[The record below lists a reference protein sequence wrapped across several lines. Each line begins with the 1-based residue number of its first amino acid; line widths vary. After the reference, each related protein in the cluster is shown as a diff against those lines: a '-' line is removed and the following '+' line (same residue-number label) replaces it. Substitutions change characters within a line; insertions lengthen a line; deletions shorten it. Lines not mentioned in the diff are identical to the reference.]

1 MKGLIVLL
9 CALAAGCAKKP
20 AQTLKVSP
28 ESAPQTVQTA
38 PPETTAPATHRTDWR
53 LLLVNPWNPLP
64 EDFQV
69 ELRELEGGF
78 SVDERIYDD
87 LQQLLGDARRVG
99 MELVVC
105 SAYRTLEQQQW
116 LYDARVERAAAEGF
130 PEPSVE
136 AGRWVAKPN
145 TSEHQ
150 TGLALDITAAQYR
163 CLTEDQAQTPEQRWL
178 MDNAWRYGFILRYP
192 QDKCAITGIGYEPW
206 HYRYV
211 GKAAAQ
217 EMTRLGL
224 CLEEYLGEAG
234 PEA

>member
-1 MKGLIVLL
+1 MRGAIVLL
-9 CALAAGCAKKP
+9 CVLAAGCARHP
-20 AQTLKVSP
+20 ASAMQVSSEP
-28 ESAPQTVQTA
+28 AVRTVQTTA
-38 PPETTAPATHRTDWR
+38 PETTAPAIDRTDWR

-64 EDFQV
+64 EGFQV
-69 ELRELEGGF
+69 ELAALESGF
-78 SVDERIYDD
+78 SVDQRIYDD
-87 LQQLLGDARRVG
+87 LQQMLGDARKDG
-99 MELVVC
+99 MELVIC

-130 PEPSVE
+130 PEPGVE

-163 CLTEDQAQTPEQRWL
+163 CLTEDQDQTPEQRWL

-192 QDKCAITGIGYEPW
+192 RDKCAITGIGYEPW

-211 GKAAAQ
+211 GKAAA
-217 EMTRLGL
+217 EMTRRGL
-224 CLEEYLGEAG
+224 CLEEYLGEG
-234 PEA
+234 

>member
-1 MKGLIVLL
+1 MKGMIVLL
-9 CALAAGCAKKP
+9 CVLAAGCAKEP
-20 AQTLKVSP
+20 APAARVAPETVAQTM
-28 ESAPQTVQTA
+28 QTA
-38 PPETTAPATHRTDWR
+38 PPETTAPAIDRTDWR

-64 EDFQV
+64 EGFQV
-69 ELRELEGGF
+69 ELAALESGF
-78 SVDERIYDD
+78 SVDQRIYDD
-87 LQQLLGDARRVG
+87 LQQMLGDARKDG
-99 MELVVC
+99 MELVIC

-130 PEPSVE
+130 AEPGVE

-163 CLTEDQAQTPEQRWL
+163 CLTEDQDQTPEQRWL

-211 GKAAAQ
+211 GKAAAT
-217 EMTRLGL
+217 EMTRRGL
-224 CLEEYLGEAG
+224 CLEEYLGEG
-234 PEA
+234 

>member
-1 MKGLIVLL
+1 MRGAIVLL
-9 CALAAGCAKKP
+9 CVLAAGCARHP
-20 AQTLKVSP
+20 APAMQVSSEP
-28 ESAPQTVQTA
+28 AVRTVQTTA
-38 PPETTAPATHRTDWR
+38 PETTAPAIDRTDWR

-69 ELRELEGGF
+69 ELAALESGF
-78 SVDERIYDD
+78 SVDQRIYDD
-87 LQQLLGDARRVG
+87 LQKMLGDARKDG
-99 MELVVC
+99 MELVIC

-130 PEPSVE
+130 AEPGVE

-163 CLTEDQAQTPEQRWL
+163 CLTEDQDQTPEQRWL

-211 GKAAAQ
+211 GKAAAD
-217 EMTRLGL
+217 MTRRGL
-224 CLEEYLGEAG
+224 CLEEYLGKDEKTG
-234 PEA
+234 

>member
-1 MKGLIVLL
+1 MRGAIVLL
-9 CALAAGCAKKP
+9 CVLAAGCARHP
-20 AQTLKVSP
+20 APAMQVSSEP
-28 ESAPQTVQTA
+28 AVRTVQTTA
-38 PPETTAPATHRTDWR
+38 PETTAPAIDRTDWR

-69 ELRELEGGF
+69 ELAALESGF
-78 SVDERIYDD
+78 SVDQRIYDD
-87 LQQLLGDARRVG
+87 LQQMLGDARKDG
-99 MELVVC
+99 MELVIC

-130 PEPSVE
+130 AEPGVE

-163 CLTEDQAQTPEQRWL
+163 CLTEDQDQTPEQRWL

-211 GKAAAQ
+211 GRDTAA
-217 EMTRLGL
+217 EMTRRGL
-224 CLEEYLGEAG
+224 CLEEYLEEG
-234 PEA
+234 

>member
-1 MKGLIVLL
+1 MRGAIVLL
-9 CALAAGCAKKP
+9 CVLAAGCARHP
-20 AQTLKVSP
+20 APAMQVSSEP
-28 ESAPQTVQTA
+28 AVRTVQTTA
-38 PPETTAPATHRTDWR
+38 PETTAPAIDRTDWR

-64 EDFQV
+64 EGFQV
-69 ELRELEGGF
+69 ELAALESGF
-78 SVDERIYDD
+78 SVDQRIYDD
-87 LQQLLGDARRVG
+87 LRQMLGDARKDG
-99 MELVVC
+99 MELVIC

-130 PEPSVE
+130 PEPGVE

-163 CLTEDQAQTPEQRWL
+163 CLTEDQDQTPEQRWL

-211 GKAAAQ
+211 GKAAAD
-217 EMTRLGL
+217 MTRRGL
-224 CLEEYLGEAG
+224 CLEEYLGKDEKTG
-234 PEA
+234 